1 VGKGAI
7 MLGRRAFFSMA
18 IAAAVARVSIQ
29 SAPVVL
35 AADLAPLIDN
45 ERVTV
50 FDTKLA
56 TGPAAGRPGSSAR
69 DAVIVFL
76 SGPSGIGTVTFQP
89 KGASAAQRTPD
100 GSRAIV
106 IELSDR
112 QVPPLR
118 NTSGY
123 PAAFPRPGAEKV
135 LENARVVVWDYS
147 WAPGVPTPMHF
158 HDKDVVV
165 VYLEEGALK
174 STTPDGQSIV
184 NELSFGLTKFNAR
197 DRAHTEELVKGKSR
211 AIIVELK

>member
-1 VGKGAI
+1 MRGKKGFFTMTIVAALACGSIRFSPVG
-7 MLGRRAFFSMA
+7 
-18 IAAAVARVSIQ
+18 
-29 SAPVVL
+29 L
-35 AADLAPLIDN
+35 AAGLEPVIDN

-56 TGPAAGRPGSSAR
+56 AGSAERPGDSARDVVTVALGGPSGVGSVTFRPKGSSA
-69 DAVIVFL
+69 
-76 SGPSGIGTVTFQP
+76 G
-89 KGASAAQRTPD
+89 KGTPD

-112 QVPPLR
+112 HVAPLS

-123 PAAFPRPGAEKV
+123 PAAFPRPGSRKV

-147 WAPGVPTPMHF
+147 WATGVPTPMHF

-165 VYLEEGALK
+165 VYLEDGALK
-174 STTPDGQSIV
+174 STTPDGQSVI
-184 NELSFGLTKFNAR
+184 NELAFGLTKFNAR
-197 DRAHTEELVKGKSR
+197 DRVHTEELVKGRAR

>member
-1 VGKGAI
+1 
-7 MLGRRAFFSMA
+7 MLGRRAFFTMA
-18 IAAAVARVSIQ
+18 IAAEVARMAIQ
-29 SAPVVL
+29 YAPAAL
-35 AADLAPLIDN
+35 AAGPAPLIDN

-50 FDTKLA
+50 SDTKLG
-56 TGPAAGRPGSSAR
+56 TGPAPGRLGSAAR
-69 DAVIVFL
+69 DVVIVFL
-76 SGPSGIGTVTFQP
+76 GGPSGVGSVTFQP
-89 KGASAAQRTPD
+89 KGAPAAKGTTD

-112 QVPPLR
+112 QFPPLR

-123 PAAFPRPGAEKV
+123 PAAFPRPGSKKV

-165 VYLEEGALK
+165 VYLEDGALK
-174 STTPDGQSIV
+174 STTPDGQSVV
-184 NELSFGLTKFNAR
+184 NELSFGLTRFNAR